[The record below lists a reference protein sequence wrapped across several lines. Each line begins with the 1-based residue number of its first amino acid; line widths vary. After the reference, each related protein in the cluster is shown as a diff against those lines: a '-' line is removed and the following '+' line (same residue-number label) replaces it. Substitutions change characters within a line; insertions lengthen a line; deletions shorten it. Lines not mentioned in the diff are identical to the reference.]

1 MKSKLWLSV
10 LATLTALFL
19 ALWLA
24 SPARGQATILGGANR
39 VLDPASVVNRQGEIA
54 VSGGDSVALYT
65 VPAGKWLLMT
75 DLEAAWTFGGVP
87 SLAEKL
93 GVTTT
98 TKREAFLNQAYHSK
112 IGLAFRP
119 GSQVLLREI
128 SFNNLSFTYSFTG
141 YLVNP

>member
-54 VSGGDSVALYT
+54 VSGGGQCCAVHGSRRQVAAHDGSRGCLDVRRSSVA
-65 VPAGKWLLMT
+65 GR
-75 DLEAAWTFGGVP
+75 EARRDDH
-87 SLAEKL
+87 
-93 GVTTT
+93 